1 MNLNKY
7 TKAELISKIK
17 GLKNNPDTNNKLL
30 SYIYLFKSFIVK
42 LTFLTLIFKFFKKFS
57 VLRRLYLIF
66 NGALMAIF
74 GISMLDIYGLS
85 IFSAFFTEITY
96 ITTNII
102 NYLTNTHF
110 YSLISGFFGYK
121 VSTPTKI
128 EPLRTINQSPT
139 RIQTEN
145 PRINKING

>member
-1 MNLNKY
+1 MSRLSRQIYIKNKMKNLQKF
-7 TKAELISKIK
+7 TKAELIS
-17 GLKNNPDTNNKLL
+17 N
-30 SYIYLFKSFIVK
+30 FKEFTI
-42 LTFLTLIFKFFKKFS
+42 
-57 VLRRLYLIF
+57 LRRLYLIF

-74 GISMLDIYGLS
+74 GISMIDIYGLS

-145 PRINKING
+145 PRINKVNG